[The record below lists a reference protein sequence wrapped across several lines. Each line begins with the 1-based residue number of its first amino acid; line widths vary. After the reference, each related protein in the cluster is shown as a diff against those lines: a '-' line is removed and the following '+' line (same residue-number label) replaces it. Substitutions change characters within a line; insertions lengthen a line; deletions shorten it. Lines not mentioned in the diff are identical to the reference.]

1 MGHANLTNISDFY
14 DEEIDSD
21 LQTIIA
27 VIEPVMLIFMGMFIA
42 VILLSIYLPL
52 FRSYSS
58 AQG

>member
-1 MGHANLTNISDFY
+1 VNISDFY

-27 VIEPVMLIFMGMFIA
+27 VIEPVMLIFMGAFIA

-52 FRSYSS
+52 FRSYQA
-58 AQG
+58 AQA